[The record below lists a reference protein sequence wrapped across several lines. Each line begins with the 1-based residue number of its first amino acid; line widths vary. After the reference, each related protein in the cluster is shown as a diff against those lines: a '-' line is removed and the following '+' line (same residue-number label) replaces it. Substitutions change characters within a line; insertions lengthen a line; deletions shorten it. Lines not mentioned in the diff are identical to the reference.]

1 MNTVLHKA
9 NSRGHA
15 DHGWL
20 NSRHTFSF
28 AGYYNPDRI
37 NFGALRVLNDDKVA
51 PAKGFGTHPHENMEI
66 ITIPLK
72 GALEHAD
79 SMGNR
84 GVIEEGEIQVMSA
97 GTGIQHSE
105 FNHSKNDDVEF
116 LQIWVFPNIEN
127 VSPRYDQIKTSQ
139 ADRKNKW
146 QQIVSPSKNDGGTW
160 VHQNT
165 WFNLCDLEEGNSI
178 EYNLKISDPGGVYVF
193 VIDGDIEVAGH
204 KLEKRD
210 GLGVWDIET
219 LNFKAASDSKLL
231 LMEIPN
237 VER

>member
-37 NFGALRVLNDDKVA
+37 HFGALRVLNDDKVA

-127 VSPRYDQIKTSQ
+127 VSPRYDQIKTSP

-178 EYNLKISDPGGVYVF
+178 EYNLKISDHGGVYVF
-193 VIDGDIEVAGH
+193 VIDGDIDVAGH

-231 LMEIPN
+231 LMEIPDI
-237 VER
+237 EK